1 MPQLNL
7 AWWLFNF
14 TIGWISIIFI
24 ITIFLNKNILPRTI
38 NINESQNK
46 ENSIIPNTNWL
57 WN

>member
-14 TIGWISIIFI
+14 LIGWISLVIVL
-24 ITIFLNKNILPRTI
+24 TVLLNSLP
-38 NINESQNK
+38 QNK
-46 ENSIIPNTNWL
+46 GPNSSVVPKTTSLNNWN